1 MPVKIETTHVILERQ
16 LIIYRRSHSGAWQC
30 RYKCDGKWQRGST
43 KETDLKKAIER
54 AKRLL
59 IEAEIRKEKNLPV
72 ITRRFRD
79 IAKLAV
85 TRMKEELKSN
95 NGKVSFSDYIRV
107 IEEYLIPFLGNRN
120 ITSIDASV
128 LDELDAYRII
138 EMEKVPSKSTMLTH
152 NAALNRVFDEAQMR
166 GFLTDANRPKLE
178 SKGKDSKRR
187 PAFSV
192 AEVKAMLGRFEGWID
207 NARNKESTEARTLM
221 RDYVM
226 ALFDTGAR
234 PGVELLNLKWKQ
246 ITERSD
252 PIVVN
257 TTDLNEEGEVIQVP
271 NMRRSVTL
279 IVSGKTGTR
288 QIVGMNRTVNALRAI
303 AARNYPDL
311 EMPLLTPLI
320 NVIKPTN
327 DDFVFRTKDKGDPSS
342 SFQKMFARFLDEH
355 TLLKDP
361 ATDQKRV
368 FYSLRHTYATL
379 ALTHDK
385 VPIHTLAKQMGTSV
399 MMIEK
404 HYSHLKVVQAID
416 QLRGNESRQ
425 LIDAGGVI
433 DDIYKSKKS
442 GPAQKTKDKPA
453 SV

>member
-1 MPVKIETTHVILERQ
+1 MPEKVETTHVILERQ

-30 RYKCDGKWQRGST
+30 RYKCDGKWQRGTT
-43 KETDLKKAIER
+43 KETDYKKAIER

-59 IEAEIRKEKNLPV
+59 FEAEIRKASNLPV
-72 ITRRFRD
+72 ITRKFRD
-79 IAKLAV
+79 IAKLAIV
-85 TRMKEELKSN
+85 RMNDELKSK
-95 NGKVSFSDYIRV
+95 NGKVSFKDYIRV

-120 ITSIDASV
+120 VTSIDVSV

-138 EMEKVPSKSTMLTH
+138 EMKKVPSKSTMLTH

-178 SKGKDSKRR
+178 SKGRKTKSR

-192 AEVKAMLGRFEGWID
+192 TEVKALIGGFDSWIAQTPK
-207 NARNKESTEARTLM
+207 NGSVEARMLM

-226 ALFDTGAR
+226 ALLDTGAR

-246 ITERSD
+246 IKESID
-252 PIVVN
+252 PIVRA
-257 TTDLNEEGEVIQVP
+257 TDEINPEDGEVIEVADLQ
-271 NMRRSVTL
+271 RSVEMT
-279 IVSGKTGTR
+279 VSGKTGTR
-288 QIVGMNRTVNALRAI
+288 QIVGMNRTVMALKAI
-303 AARNYPDL
+303 AKRNYPDL
-311 EMPLLTPLI
+311 ELPLLTPLI

-327 DDFVFRTKDKGDPSS
+327 DDYVFRTKAKHDPSP
-342 SFQKMFARFLDEH
+342 SFQKMFASYLKEH

-361 ATDQKRV
+361 ESDENRV

-379 ALTHDK
+379 SLTHDI

-404 HYSHLKVVQAID
+404 HYSKLLVKEAIK

-433 DDIYKSKKS
+433 DEIYKSKKTAKS
-442 GPAQKTKDKPA
+442 TKTPA

>member
-1 MPVKIETTHVILERQ
+1 MPEKIETTHVILERQ
-16 LIIYRRSHSGAWQC
+16 LIVYRRNHSGAWQC
-30 RYKCDGKWQRGST
+30 RYKCDGKWQRGTT
-43 KETDLKKAIER
+43 KETDLKKAVER

-72 ITRRFRD
+72 VTRKFRD
-79 IAKLAV
+79 IGKLAIE
-85 TRMKEELKSN
+85 RMNQELASK
-95 NGKVSFSDYIRV
+95 NGKVSFTDYIRV

-120 ITSIDASV
+120 VTSIDVSV

-138 EMEKVPSKSTMLTH
+138 EMKKVPSKSTMLTH

-178 SKGKDSKRR
+178 SKGKGSTRR
-187 PAFSV
+187 PDFSV
-192 AEVKAMLGRFEGWID
+192 IEIKALIAGFEGWVER
-207 NARNKESTEARTLM
+207 ARNKESKEARLLM

-226 ALFDTGAR
+226 ALLDTGAR
-234 PGVELLNLKWKQ
+234 PGVELLDMKWKQ
-246 ITERSD
+246 IKERSD
-252 PIVVN
+252 PIVEN
-257 TTDLNEEGEVIQVP
+257 TKDLNEEGEVIQKVD
-271 NMRRSVTL
+271 MRRSVEMT
-279 IVSGKTGTR
+279 VSGKTGTR
-288 QIVGMNRTVNALRAI
+288 QIVGMNRTVEALRAI
-303 AARNYPDL
+303 ATRNYDGL

-327 DDFVFRTKDKGDPSS
+327 NDYVFRTKTKHDPSS
-342 SFQKMFARFLDEH
+342 SFQKMFASFLSEH
-355 TLLKDP
+355 SLLNDP
-361 ATDQKRV
+361 KTEQKRV

-399 MMIEK
+399 LMIEK
-404 HYSHLKVVQAID
+404 HYSHLKVVKAID

-433 DDIYKSKKS
+433 DATYLSPKAVKSKPKY
-442 GPAQKTKDKPA
+442 KPA
-453 SV
+453 SA

>member
-1 MPVKIETTHVILERQ
+1 MPEKIETTHVILERQ

-30 RYKCDGKWQRGST
+30 RYKCDGKWQRGTT
-43 KETDLKKAIER
+43 KETDLKKAIDR

-79 IAKLAV
+79 IGRL
-85 TRMKEELKSN
+85 TIDRMKQELEGK
-95 NGKVSFSDYIRV
+95 NGKVSFNDYIRV
-107 IEEYLIPFLGNRN
+107 IEDYLIPFLGNRN
-120 ITSIDASV
+120 ITSIDVSV

-138 EMEKVPSKSTMLTH
+138 EMKKVPSKSTMLTH
-152 NAALNRVFDEAQMR
+152 NSALNRVFDEAQMR
-166 GFLTDANRPKLE
+166 GFLTDVNRPKLE

-192 AEVKAMLGRFEGWID
+192 IEVQALIAGFEGWIG

-226 ALFDTGAR
+226 ALLDTGAR

-246 ITERSD
+246 IKERID
-252 PIVVN
+252 PIVIATGERDAEGN
-257 TTDLNEEGEVIQVP
+257 EITKHDLQ
-271 NMRRSVTL
+271 RSVEMT
-279 IVSGKTGTR
+279 VSGKTGTR
-288 QIVGMNRTVNALRAI
+288 QIVGMNRTVDALRAI

-311 EMPLLTPLI
+311 EVPVLTPLI
-320 NVIKPTN
+320 HVIKPTN
-327 DDFVFRTKDKGDPSS
+327 NDFVFRTKEKDDPSS
-342 SFQKMFARFLDEH
+342 SFQKMFARFLEEH
-355 TLLKDP
+355 SLLKDP

-399 MMIEK
+399 LMIEK

-433 DDIYKSKKS
+433 DATYLSKKTAS
-442 GPAQKTKDKPA
+442 APKTKSKPA

>member
-1 MPVKIETTHVILERQ
+1 MPEKIETTHVILERQ

-30 RYKCDGKWQRGST
+30 RYKCDGKWQRGTT

-72 ITRRFRD
+72 VTRRFRD
-79 IAKLAV
+79 IGRLAIE
-85 TRMKEELKSN
+85 RMNHELQSKS
-95 NGKVSFSDYIRV
+95 GKVSFTDYIRV
-107 IEEYLIPFLGNRN
+107 IEDYLIPFLGNRN

-192 AEVKAMLGRFEGWID
+192 IEVKALLGSFEGWID
-207 NARNKESTEARTLM
+207 NARNKESTKARTLM

-226 ALFDTGAR
+226 ALLDTGAR

-246 ITERSD
+246 IKESID
-252 PIVVN
+252 PIVIPTGERDAEGN
-257 TTDLNEEGEVIQVP
+257 EITKHDLQ
-271 NMRRSVTL
+271 RSVEMT
-279 IVSGKTGTR
+279 VSGKTGTR
-288 QIVGMNRTVNALRAI
+288 QIVGMNRTVDVLRAI

-311 EMPLLTPLI
+311 DMPLLTPLI

-327 DDFVFRTKDKGDPSS
+327 DDFVFRTKDQGDPSS
-342 SFQKMFARFLDEH
+342 SFQKMFARFLEEH

-361 ATDQKRV
+361 ATDLKRV

-399 MMIEK
+399 LMIEK

-433 DDIYKSKKS
+433 DDIYKSKKVA
-442 GPAQKTKDKPA
+442 PKTKSP
-453 SV
+453 

>member
-192 AEVKAMLGRFEGWID
+192 IEVKALIARFEGWID

-311 EMPLLTPLI
+311 EKPVLTPLI

>member
-192 AEVKAMLGRFEGWID
+192 IEVKALIAGFDGWIES
-207 NARNKESTEARTLM
+207 ARNKESTEARTLM

-226 ALFDTGAR
+226 ALLDTGAR

-246 ITERSD
+246 ITERID

-433 DDIYKSKKS
+433 DDIYKSKKG
-442 GPAQKTKDKPA
+442 GPAQKTKSKPA

>member
-178 SKGKDSKRR
+178 SKGRSSTPR

-192 AEVKAMLGRFEGWID
+192 IEVKALIAGFDGWID

-226 ALFDTGAR
+226 ALLDTGAR

-246 ITERSD
+246 IKERID
-252 PIVVN
+252 PIMIPTGERDDEGN
-257 TTDLNEEGEVIQVP
+257 EITQHDLQ
-271 NMRRSVTL
+271 RSVEMT
-279 IVSGKTGTR
+279 VSGKTGTR
-288 QIVGMNRTVNALRAI
+288 QIVGMNRTVDVLRAI
-303 AARNYPDL
+303 AARNYAAQVTPA
-311 EMPLLTPLI
+311 LTPLAH
-320 NVIKPTN
+320 VIKPTN
-327 DDFVFRTKDKGDPSS
+327 DDYVFRTKDKRDPSS
-342 SFQKMFARFLDEH
+342 SFQKMFARFLEEH

-404 HYSHLKVVQAID
+404 HYSKLLVKEAIN

-433 DDIYKSKKS
+433 DDIYKSKKAA
-442 GPAQKTKDKPA
+442 PKPKTKSKPA
-453 SV
+453 SA